1 MTFNP
6 LDLTGRTIL
15 VTGASSGI
23 GRSTAVTLSRLGA
36 KLILVSRSPDVLRE
50 TETLLEGH
58 GHSIAPCDLR
68 EADAI
73 PKWMKQLAADNGP
86 ISGVVHSAGMH
97 ITMPLRFMTTAQLD
111 DLMRINFTAAMQ
123 LTKGLRQRNV
133 GTEKTSVVFIASVMG
148 LVGQPGV
155 SAYVAS
161 KGALVAVTRS
171 LALELAAEGIRVN
184 CVAPGQVES
193 SMASA
198 QQEQLT
204 AEQQSAIAAMHPL
217 GIGKP
222 EDVANS
228 VAFLL
233 SDAARWITGTTL
245 VVDGGYTAH

>member
-23 GRSTAVTLSRLGA
+23 GRATAVTLSRLGA

-97 ITMPLRFMTTAQLD
+97 ITMPLRFMTTEQLD
-111 DLMRINFTAAMQ
+111 HLMRINFTAAMQ

-193 SMASA
+193 SMAA
-198 QQEQLT
+198 TQQEQLT
-204 AEQQSAIAAMHPL
+204 AEQQSAIEAMHPL